1 MKNMEMFVLEIGNQ
15 ECLPWLMIITQRK
28 QKNILDKL
36 MLNNECD
43 FYTMIYYIFLFVFF
57 FISLKLQNL

>member
-1 MKNMEMFVLEIGNQ
+1 MKSMEMFVLEIGNQ

-36 MLNNECD
+36 MHNND
-43 FYTMIYYIFLFVFF
+43 VIF
-57 FISLKLQNL
+57 IP